1 MLIFL
6 IWLILKA
13 RTEKQQKSTS
23 AFWAIAF
30 QENFLY
36 RFPDLYL
43 KEKVFHLFLPKFR
56 GGGDDCPSA
65 PLRFRRP
72 WRGNSLFF
80 LFFSLLCYQL
90 IQPQNPCVWG
100 IFWLC
105 KWRVFFNVNEVL
117 ELSIVWFQLTMV
129 EKRACYANI
138 WIIAQFLKANFIFMH
153 RYMALVFQLIVY
165 CPLT

>member
-1 MLIFL
+1 MCLFFL
-6 IWLILKA
+6 IWLILEA
-13 RTEKQQKSTS
+13 RSENQQKTS
-23 AFWAIAF
+23 FAFFAMAF
-30 QENFLY
+30 EENFLF

-43 KEKVFHLFLPKFR
+43 MEKVFHLHISAKIW
-56 GGGDDCPSA
+56 GQGGDCRPPTPA

-80 LFFSLLCYQL
+80 LFFPLLCYQL

-105 KWRVFFNVNEVL
+105 KWGVFFNVNEVL
-117 ELSIVWFQLTMV
+117 ELLIVLFQITML

-138 WIIAQFLKANFIFMH
+138 WSIAQFLKANFNFM
-153 RYMALVFQLIVY
+153 VY
-165 CPLT
+165 CSN